1 MLNKVNNWA
10 GTLNGVVIL
19 GLLINWSSNPLLA
32 ILKMIGIWL
41 WIHPPTIIITV
52 LTALTIGLA
61 IKIFKLQRI
70 INRG

>member
-19 GLLINWSSNPLLA
+19 GLLINWSSNPLLT

-41 WIHPPTIIITV
+41 WIHPTTIIITV

-61 IKIFKLQRI
+61 IKIIKLQRI
-70 INRG
+70 IKRG

>member
-41 WIHPPTIIITV
+41 WIHPTTIIITV
-52 LTALTIGLA
+52 LTALNIGLA
-61 IKIFKLQRI
+61 IKIIKLQRI
-70 INRG
+70 IKRG